1 MKRRYAEIA
10 GWGMY
15 VPSREVPNDTFVTM
29 GLDTSDEWIASRT
42 GIERRRFVGPDEA
55 TSDMAVKAARQAMA
69 VSGLNAGDVDMV
81 IVATTTPDHVM
92 PATAS
97 IVQDKLG
104 MLGAGAMDLN
114 AACAGFTYALSTA
127 AALVESGRAKNILV
141 IGADELSIYLDFRD
155 RSTCVLFGDGAGA
168 VVLRHAKEPGIMGS
182 TQGSDGSGAGLLTIP
197 GGGSRIRTNGK
208 AANSHNGAGNG
219 SGNGSGNGHQRHR
232 HDGNYLKMNG
242 PQIFRWATQIMPRAA
257 EEVMAASGL
266 KPEHISLFIPH
277 QANNRIMEATA
288 KRLGLP
294 PEKVFSNVR
303 SYGNTSAASIPIALC
318 EALQQDRIHVGDY
331 IVLSSFGA
339 GLTWSALALRW
350 SVPIPKDVRPW
361 QPIARQVQ
369 SRMAAVRSV
378 LRRGD
383 RAVRTQIDKTRGKI
397 D

>member
-1 MKRRYAEIA
+1 
-10 GWGMY
+10 MY

-29 GLDTSDEWIASRT
+29 GLDTSDEWITSRT
-42 GIERRRFVGPDEA
+42 GIEHRRFVDENEA

-69 VSGLNAGDVDMV
+69 VAGLNAGDIDMI

-97 IVQDKLG
+97 LVQDKLG
-104 MLGAGAMDLN
+104 MLNAGAMDLN

-127 AALVESGRAKNILV
+127 AALVESGRSKNTLV
-141 IGADELSIYLDFRD
+141 IGADELSIYLNFQD

-168 VVLRHAKEPGIMGS
+168 VVLRQAKEPGIMGS

-197 GGGSRIRTNGK
+197 GGGSRIRTNSNGVHPNGSS
-208 AANSHNGAGNG
+208 NSHEAH
-219 SGNGSGNGHQRHR
+219 GHE
-232 HDGNYLKMNG
+232 GNYLEMNG

-257 EEVMAASGL
+257 EQVMAASGL

-277 QANNRIMEATA
+277 QANYRIMEATA

-294 PEKVFSNVR
+294 KEKVFSNVR

-318 EALQQDRIHVGDY
+318 EALQQDRIKVGDY
-331 IVLSSFGA
+331 VVLSSFGA

-350 SVPIPKDVRPW
+350 SVEIPHDVKPWRPI
-361 QPIARQVQ
+361 QRQVQ

-378 LRRGD
+378 LRRSD
-383 RAVRTQIDKTRGKI
+383 RAVRTRIDKTRGKI
-397 D
+397 KD